1 MVDVTYVNP
10 AIEKETL
17 SGERI
22 TPISGLKSQRIIT
35 LFMCTKQHMR
45 SIWKEWLP
53 QTVVRYAV
61 VKKS

>member
-1 MVDVTYVNP
+1 MVDVTYVRY

-22 TPISGLKSQRIIT
+22 TPISGLRSQRIIM
-35 LFMCTKQHMR
+35 LSMCTKQHMK
-45 SIWKEWLP
+45 STWKEWLP
-53 QTVVRYAV
+53 QTVVKYVV